1 MSANILI
8 SSDDTGHNLFVF
20 RCFRPNLCIFA
31 VGIRRNLCIFHLSI
45 RQNFCDMK
53 RDIYA
58 KLLEWQ
64 SRRDHKPLVVDGARQ
79 VGKTYILKEFGARE
93 YKSVSYVN
101 LDKDTVAKSIFEPD
115 HDIRRIIR
123 TLSAHTGIDIVPK
136 DTLIIIDE
144 IQESSA
150 ALGCLKYFKEDFPQ
164 YDVAVAGSL
173 LGISIHQDQSFP
185 VGMVELVRM
194 FPMSLHE
201 FLDAT
206 GNEKLTRL
214 LLDCDWS
221 AVNSLSQKYI
231 DLLRQYYYVGG
242 MPEAVAGYINGKG
255 LNEVRKIHKDILAG
269 YRKDFSKHAPKKEV
283 PRIELVWD
291 SLPSHLAKENKK
303 FIYGAVR
310 KGARAKDFEVAITWL
325 KDAGLIYKVHR
336 VSKIEYPLSF
346 YEDFDVFKIFPLD
359 VGLLGAMT
367 DVPASQILV
376 GDNIFKE
383 FKGAFTECYV
393 NEQLARIQI
402 PTFYH
407 SSNESECEIDFVVQT
422 VRRVIPIEAKA
433 QENVKAKSLRT
444 YIDEHPNLKGL
455 RFSMLNY
462 IDQGWMENLPLYAV
476 QGYLWAEGVPVP

>member
-407 SSNESECEIDFVVQT
+407 SSNESECEIDFAVQT